1 MHIAKTAKTIFLL
14 VNHLVAAHTHPK
26 ITSSSH
32 WVNEA
37 PDAASLEI
45 LKQKDV
51 PNYDAG
57 LGLVLRQEGN
67 GESCDRRARCKKKNI
82 RNPTDDTKCIR
93 CPPLT
98 KPNLTRT
105 WCERDKDVSEE
116 DKKRTYEEKVKEKI
130 KEKFEKFKE
139 KIKERVEKMKEAKKK
154 EWEEKDKRRGNERN
168 QKKFR
173 RMAVC
178 LPAVAAAIG
187 TTAMLE
193 MADGGFSEDLLDSI
207 NLDMLEFWPDS
218 DIDDDWLD
226 NALPNDESDI
236 LGEDYVQEFLVVGDA
251 ASENAKRSIEKRFIK
266 NQVIHDAINATSD
279 EARPTIR
286 EKRSIFTLIAQGFRA
301 LGRALGA
308 VAARRAGGGGTIAR
322 ATKYFSEGKK
332 PNLKKPGEAK
342 LSRADQ
348 KGKAKEVSQN
358 KNWKRCLRGE
368 KAEK

>member
-1 MHIAKTAKTIFLL
+1 MHITKTAKAVFLL
-14 VNHLVAAHTHPK
+14 VNHLVAAHTPPK
-26 ITSSSH
+26 INLPSH
-32 WVNEA
+32 RVHDA
-37 PDAASLEI
+37 PNAASLEI
-45 LKQKDV
+45 LKQRDV

-57 LGLVLRQEGN
+57 LGLVPRQEGN
-67 GESCDRRARCKKKNI
+67 GGSCDKRARCKKKNI

-105 WCERDKDVSEE
+105 WCERDKDASQE
-116 DKKRTYEEKVKEKI
+116 DKKKKYQEKIEEKI
-130 KEKFEKFKE
+130 KEKFDKFKE
-139 KIKERVEKMKEAKKK
+139 KIKERLEKKK
-154 EWEEKDKRRGNERN
+154 ETKKKEYEEKDRKRRNNE
-168 QKKFR
+168 KKFR

-207 NLDMLEFWPDS
+207 NMDMLDLWPGS
-218 DIDDDWLD
+218 DIDDAFLD
-226 NALPNDESDI
+226 SLPNDEKDI
-236 LGEDYVQEFLVVGDA
+236 TSEEYSAGFLEVGDA
-251 ASENAKRSIEKRFIK
+251 NSKENTKRFIEKRLIE
-266 NQVIHDAINATSD
+266 NQIDHGAINATSED
-279 EARPTIR
+279 TRPIIS
-286 EKRSIFTLIAQGFRA
+286 EKRSIFSLIAQVFRA
-301 LGRALGA
+301 VATAIGA
-308 VAARRAGGGGTIAR
+308 AAARAASRGGAQIGR